1 MSFANQSFLK
11 KCTVTALALATPLA
25 LLLGSASFSSA
36 EQGATLQPGG
46 SAQPAK
52 ASAAPAVVVP
62 PSPPPAPVPRSVPW
76 LHPKSAVWP
85 DLIRA
90 SGNVMPWQE
99 TRVGAEVGGLR
110 LSSVLVN
117 VGDQVKK
124 GQVLARLDT
133 ATVETDIDAA
143 KAQVAEAEA
152 TLAQAVA
159 TLERGKRLA
168 PSGGVSQQ
176 ELTLYETQKHTAE
189 ARVNAARAQE
199 RRQQLR
205 MQYATLVAPDDG
217 LISASFAAEG
227 TIVQAGSELFRLI
240 RQGRLEWRAEVKG
253 ELLGKLAR
261 GQDVTVDSPLGP
273 DVKGRIRLV
282 SPTIDLT
289 SRNGLVY
296 VDLPADTDLK
306 AGLNVSGSILLGR
319 RKVLALPVAAVLR
332 QKGNARVLVVD
343 GDNRIQM
350 VEVGLG
356 RTKDDWIEI
365 TSGVDEHSRVVSR
378 PQGELHVGDLVK
390 PVSDDQA

>member
-11 KCTVTALALATPLA
+11 KCTVSALALATPLA

-36 EQGATLQPGG
+36 EQTAASP
-46 SAQPAK
+46 SAS
-52 ASAAPAVVVP
+52 SAAPAKAPAAPVAVAA
-62 PSPPPAPVPRSVPW
+62 PPPPPVPRVVSC

-99 TRVGAEVGGLR
+99 TRIGAEVGGLR

-176 ELTLYETQKHTAE
+176 ELTLYETQKHTAD

-319 RKVLALPVAAVLR
+319 HKVLAVPVAAVLR
-332 QKGNARVLVVD
+332 QKGSARVLVVD
-343 GDNRIQM
+343 ADNRIQA

-356 RTKDDWIEI
+356 RTRDEWVEI
-365 TSGVDEHSRVVSR
+365 TSGVDERSRVVAK
-378 PQGELHVGDLVK
+378 PQGEIHVGDLVK

>member
-11 KCTVTALALATPLA
+11 KCTVSALALATPLA

-36 EQGATLQPGG
+36 EQAAASQ
-46 SAQPAK
+46 SASSAPPAK
-52 ASAAPAVVVP
+52 APAAPAVVAA
-62 PSPPPAPVPRSVPW
+62 PPPPPPPRVVSW

-176 ELTLYETQKHTAE
+176 ELTLYETQKHTAD

-227 TIVQAGSELFRLI
+227 TIVQAGSELFRMI

-273 DVKGRIRLV
+273 DVKGHIRLV

-319 RKVLALPVAAVLR
+319 HKVLAVPVAAVQR
-332 QKGNARVLVVD
+332 QKGSARVLVVD
-343 GDNRIQM
+343 ADNRIQA

-356 RTKDDWIEI
+356 RTKDDWVEI
-365 TSGVDEHSRVVSR
+365 TSGVDERSRVVTK
-378 PQGELHVGDLVK
+378 PQGELHVGDVVK

>member
-1 MSFANQSFLK
+1 MFSVNRPFFK
-11 KCTVTALALATPLA
+11 KCTVSALAMATPLA

-36 EQGATLQPGG
+36 EQGAVL
-46 SAQPAK
+46 PAVTPPVK
-52 ASAAPAVVVP
+52 PAAAVVVP
-62 PSPPPAPVPRSVPW
+62 PPPPAPRSVSW
-76 LHPKSAVWP
+76 LHPRSAVWP

-99 TRVGAEVGGLR
+99 TRIGSEVGGLR
-110 LSSVLVN
+110 LSSVLVT

-124 GQVLARLDT
+124 GQVLARLDA

-152 TLAQAVA
+152 TLAQATA

-199 RRQQLR
+199 KRQQLR
-205 MQYATLVAPDDG
+205 LQYATLVAPDDG

-261 GQDVTVDSPLGP
+261 GQDVTVESPLGP

-282 SPTIDLT
+282 SPTIDLA

-296 VDLPADTDLK
+296 VDLPVDTDLK

-319 RKVLALPVAAVLR
+319 RKVLAVPVAAVLR
-332 QKGNARVLVVD
+332 QKGGARVLVVD
-343 GDNRIQM
+343 ADNRIQS
-350 VEVGLG
+350 VDVSLG
-356 RTKDDWIEI
+356 RTKDDWVEI
-365 TSGVDEHSRVVSR
+365 TAGVDEHSRVVSR
-378 PQGELHVGDLVK
+378 PQGELHVGDVVK

>member
-1 MSFANQSFLK
+1 LSFANQSFLK
-11 KCTVTALALATPLA
+11 KCTVSALALATPMA

-36 EQGATLQPGG
+36 EQAASQ
-46 SAQPAK
+46 SASTAPPAK
-52 ASAAPAVVVP
+52 AAPAAPVVVAAP
-62 PSPPPAPVPRSVPW
+62 PPPPAPRVVTC
-76 LHPKSAVWP
+76 LHPKPAVWP

-99 TRVGAEVGGLR
+99 TRIGAEVGGLR

-319 RKVLALPVAAVLR
+319 HKVLAVPVAAVQR
-332 QKGNARVLVVD
+332 QKGSARVLIVD
-343 GDNRIQM
+343 ADNKVQA

-356 RTKDDWIEI
+356 RTKDDWVEI
-365 TSGVDEHSRVVSR
+365 TSGLDEHSRVVTK
-378 PQGELHVGDLVK
+378 PQAELHIGDVVK

>member
-1 MSFANQSFLK
+1 MRPRVIRPNAPWRATRRLRIEVPILSFANQSFLK
-11 KCTVTALALATPLA
+11 KCTVSALALATPLA

-36 EQGATLQPGG
+36 EQAAASQ
-46 SAQPAK
+46 SASSAPPAK
-52 ASAAPAVVVP
+52 APAAPAVVAA
-62 PSPPPAPVPRSVPW
+62 PPPPPPPRVVSW

-176 ELTLYETQKHTAE
+176 ELTLYETQKHTAD

-205 MQYATLVAPDDG
+205 MQYAMLVAPDDG

-227 TIVQAGSELFRLI
+227 TIVQAGSELFRMI

-261 GQDVTVDSPLGP
+261 GQDVTVDSPLG
-273 DVKGRIRLV
+273 
-282 SPTIDLT
+282 
-289 SRNGLVY
+289 
-296 VDLPADTDLK
+296 
-306 AGLNVSGSILLGR
+306 
-319 RKVLALPVAAVLR
+319 
-332 QKGNARVLVVD
+332 
-343 GDNRIQM
+343 
-350 VEVGLG
+350 
-356 RTKDDWIEI
+356 
-365 TSGVDEHSRVVSR
+365 
-378 PQGELHVGDLVK
+378 
-390 PVSDDQA
+390 

>member
-1 MSFANQSFLK
+1 MFSVNRPFFK
-11 KCTVTALALATPLA
+11 KCTVSALAMATPLA

-36 EQGATLQPGG
+36 EQGAVL
-46 SAQPAK
+46 PAVTPPLK
-52 ASAAPAVVVP
+52 PAAAVVVP
-62 PSPPPAPVPRSVPW
+62 PPPPAPRSVSW
-76 LHPKSAVWP
+76 LHPRSAVWP

-99 TRVGAEVGGLR
+99 TRIGSEVGGLR
-110 LSSVLVN
+110 LSSVLVT

-124 GQVLARLDT
+124 GQVLARLDA

-152 TLAQAVA
+152 TLAQATA

-199 RRQQLR
+199 KRQQLR
-205 MQYATLVAPDDG
+205 LQYATLVAPDDG

-261 GQDVTVDSPLGP
+261 GQDVTVESPLGP

-282 SPTIDLT
+282 SPTIDLA

-296 VDLPADTDLK
+296 VDLPVDTDLK

-319 RKVLALPVAAVLR
+319 RKVLAVPVAAVLR
-332 QKGNARVLVVD
+332 QKGGARVLVVD
-343 GDNRIQM
+343 ADNRIQS
-350 VEVGLG
+350 VDVSLG
-356 RTKDDWIEI
+356 RTKDDWVEI
-365 TSGVDEHSRVVSR
+365 TAGVDEHSRVVSR
-378 PQGELHVGDLVK
+378 PQGELHVGDVVK

>member
-1 MSFANQSFLK
+1 MS
-11 KCTVTALALATPLA
+11 ALALAAPLA

-36 EQGATLQPGG
+36 EPGAVSPPVGIV
-46 SAQPAK
+46 QPAK
-52 ASAAPAVVVP
+52 QPAAPVAVAAP
-62 PSPPPAPVPRSVPW
+62 PPPPAPRAVSW

-99 TRVGAEVGGLR
+99 TRIGTEVGGLR
-110 LSSVLVN
+110 LSGVLVN

-143 KAQVAEAEA
+143 RAQVAEAEA
-152 TLAQAVA
+152 TLAQAAA

-189 ARVNAARAQE
+189 ARVNAAKAQE
-199 RRQQLR
+199 KRQQLR
-205 MQYATLVAPDDG
+205 LQYATLVAPDDG
-217 LISASFAAEG
+217 LISASFANEG

-261 GQDVTVDSPLGP
+261 GQEVTVDSPLGP

-282 SPTIDLT
+282 SPTIDLA

-319 RKVLALPVAAVLR
+319 HKVLVLPVAAVLR
-332 QKGNARVLVVD
+332 QKGSARVLVVD
-343 GDNRIQM
+343 ADNRIQA
-350 VEVGLG
+350 VEVGVG
-356 RTKDDWIEI
+356 RARDEWIEV
-365 TSGVDEHSRVVSR
+365 TSGIDEHSRVVAR
-378 PQGELHVGDLVK
+378 PQGELHVGDVVK

>member
-1 MSFANQSFLK
+1 M
-11 KCTVTALALATPLA
+11 ATPLA

-36 EQGATLQPGG
+36 EQGTVV
-46 SAQPAK
+46 PAVTPPVK
-52 ASAAPAVVVP
+52 PAAAVVVP
-62 PSPPPAPVPRSVPW
+62 PPPPAPRSVSW
-76 LHPKSAVWP
+76 LHPRSAVWP

-99 TRVGAEVGGLR
+99 TRIGSEVGGLR
-110 LSSVLVN
+110 LSSVLVT

-124 GQVLARLDT
+124 GQVLARLDA

-152 TLAQAVA
+152 TLAQATA

-199 RRQQLR
+199 KRQQLR
-205 MQYATLVAPDDG
+205 LQYATLVAPDDG

-261 GQDVTVDSPLGP
+261 GQDVTVESPLGP

-282 SPTIDLT
+282 SPTIDLA

-296 VDLPADTDLK
+296 VDLPVDTDLK

-319 RKVLALPVAAVLR
+319 RKVLAVPVAAVLR
-332 QKGNARVLVVD
+332 QKGSARVLVVD
-343 GDNRIQM
+343 ADNRIQSID
-350 VEVGLG
+350 VSLG
-356 RTKDDWIEI
+356 RTKDDWVEI
-365 TSGVDEHSRVVSR
+365 TAGVDEHSRVVSR
-378 PQGELHVGDLVK
+378 PQGELHVGDVVK